1 MPTSTTSDNHNRNSN
16 KNNTASQND
25 QLYRF
30 AAYPLPEIQR
40 IALEEVVLQVLL
52 LQLGRPEVFLGH
64 CLEPP
69 TLPQLR
75 AAIAT
80 LIEVKAVRAEAQL
93 PLTALGFHLARL
105 PLDVRLGKMLVYA
118 ALLQVTEPALTI
130 AAYLSCRASP
140 FLAPFDQRD
149 IARKVHR
156 QWFLEAEQDAAAHFI
171 AANGGAASQNNNTN
185 RNTNNNT
192 ASTAS
197 ASATSASGKG
207 TSALFTSRN
216 CSTVASV
223 ATATSSTSDSDH
235 VAVVR
240 AYNAWHQVRTALG
253 EGAAYRFCRGHFL
266 SQTKLQEIAR
276 LRSQYARQLRK
287 AGLLWSDAAQKD
299 LKQKKDKKKRSM
311 HAETT
316 SNGGM
321 FFDSKGDGWDA
332 QSSYCCLYISFI
344 VYVCCSS
351 HHVPLG

>member
-1 MPTSTTSDNHNRNSN
+1 M
-16 KNNTASQND
+16 
-25 QLYRF
+25 
-30 AAYPLPEIQR
+30 
-40 IALEEVVLQVLL
+40 
-52 LQLGRPEVFLGH
+52 
-64 CLEPP
+64 
-69 TLPQLR
+69 
-75 AAIAT
+75 
-80 LIEVKAVRAEAQL
+80 RAEAQL

-185 RNTNNNT
+185 HNTNNN

-216 CSTVASV
+216 SST
-223 ATATSSTSDSDH
+223 ATATASTSDSDH

-240 AYNAWHQVRTALG
+240 AYNAWHQVRTTLG

-287 AGLLWSDAAQKD
+287 AGLLWSDAAQKH
-299 LKQKKDKKKRSM
+299 LKQKKDKKKRSK

-321 FFDSKGDGWDA
+321 SFDSKGGGWDA
-332 QSSYCCLYISFI
+332 QSSYCCLYILRCLRMLFI
-344 VYVCCSS
+344 ASRTVRLMSRVLLCFFCRRY
-351 HHVPLG
+351 LGRCWWRRVL